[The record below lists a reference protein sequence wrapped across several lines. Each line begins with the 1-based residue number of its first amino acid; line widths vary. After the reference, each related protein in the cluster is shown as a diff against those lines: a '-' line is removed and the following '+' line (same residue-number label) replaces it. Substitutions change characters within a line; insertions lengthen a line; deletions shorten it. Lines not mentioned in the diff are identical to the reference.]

1 MTALENN
8 RAVNLEVEQ
17 ILTPYTAAQEAVLQI
32 AGVAMMLAAIL
43 LWRNGAMT
51 LPNALMT
58 LIVSFMVFS
67 QIKLFGMG
75 VSMLRMTAASIDRA
89 VETEDMPRLDEKGR
103 AISPE
108 KHDIVFDHVSFSY
121 EKKPILKDVS
131 VTLRDRSTTAIV
143 GPSGS
148 GKTTFCNLIARFWDV
163 DRGSIRIGGSD
174 VRDYTLESLMDQIS
188 IVFQNV
194 YLFADTIENNIKFGC
209 PNATHAQVVEAA
221 RKACCDDFIESL
233 PKGYETVIGEG
244 GASLSG
250 GEKQRISIARAM
262 LKDAPIVI
270 LDEATANVDP
280 ENEDRLQRAIEAL
293 TGGKTIIMIAHR
305 LKTVKNADQILV
317 IDHGEIVQQGRHETL
332 INQKGIYAD
341 FVGSKRETVDWKL
354 K

>member
-17 ILTPYTAAQEAVLQI
+17 ILTPNTAAQEAVLQI

-43 LWRNGAMT
+43 LWKNGAMT

-103 AISPE
+103 SISPE

-148 GKTTFCNLIARFWDV
+148 GKTSF
-163 DRGSIRIGGSD
+163 
-174 VRDYTLESLMDQIS
+174 
-188 IVFQNV
+188 
-194 YLFADTIENNIKFGC
+194 
-209 PNATHAQVVEAA
+209 
-221 RKACCDDFIESL
+221 
-233 PKGYETVIGEG
+233 
-244 GASLSG
+244 
-250 GEKQRISIARAM
+250 
-262 LKDAPIVI
+262 
-270 LDEATANVDP
+270 
-280 ENEDRLQRAIEAL
+280 
-293 TGGKTIIMIAHR
+293 
-305 LKTVKNADQILV
+305 
-317 IDHGEIVQQGRHETL
+317 
-332 INQKGIYAD
+332 
-341 FVGSKRETVDWKL
+341 
-354 K
+354 